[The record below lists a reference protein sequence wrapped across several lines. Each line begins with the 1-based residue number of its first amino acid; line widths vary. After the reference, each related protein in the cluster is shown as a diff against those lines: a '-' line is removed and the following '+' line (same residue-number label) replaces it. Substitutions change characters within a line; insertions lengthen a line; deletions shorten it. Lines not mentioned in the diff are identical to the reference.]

1 MVIKPNFQLDSN
13 SLITMDGAMGTEIH
27 NRGVALDPHTWSAEA
42 LATTAGQK
50 VIESIHFD
58 AIKSGAKIIITN
70 TFRTD
75 WLGASSKEAALLAC
89 RLARQARAR
98 AGAEDGVLIA
108 GSVGPIGDCYTP
120 EDTPSNRVLFNRH
133 REHIRSLQEGGVDYI
148 LAETMP
154 TIREAVVVA
163 KLATKAG
170 LPVGV
175 SFCAKHHKGDLLLSK
190 ESLKDA
196 VEAITSI
203 NGIKLISVGVNCV
216 TPQTATES
224 ISYLS
229 KLDIPGRPLISV
241 YAQGMDDSSPVFD
254 DDIIDPYQNYLD
266 QVDKWLEAGAQ
277 IIGGCCGV
285 PPSWIETIAQKL
297 TKQHSDEP
305 AVEASEVSLLNV
317 AV

>member
-1 MVIKPNFQLDSN
+1 MVIKPQFQLDST
-13 SLITMDGAMGTEIH
+13 SLIIMDGAMGTEIY

-58 AIKSGAKIIITN
+58 AINAGAKIIITN

-89 RLARQARAR
+89 KLAHQARSM
-98 AGAEDGVLIA
+98 AGAEKSVSIA
-108 GSVGPIGDCYTP
+108 GSVGPVGDCYTP
-120 EDTPSNRVLFNRH
+120 EDTPSNKVLINRH
-133 REHIRSLQEGGVDYI
+133 REHIRSLQKGGVDFI

-154 TIREAVVVA
+154 TIREAVIVA

-175 SFCAKHHKGDLLLSK
+175 SFCAKHHRGDLLLSK
-190 ESLKDA
+190 ESLADA
-196 VEAITSI
+196 VIAVTAIDGIQLVSI
-203 NGIKLISVGVNCV
+203 GVNCV

-224 ISYLS
+224 VQCLA

-241 YAQGMDDSSPVFD
+241 YAQGMDESSPVFD
-254 DDIIDPYQNYLD
+254 DDVIDPYQNYLN

-285 PPSWIETIAQKL
+285 PPSWIETIAEKI
-297 TKQHSDEP
+297 TKQQPELPVIETP
-305 AVEASEVSLLNV
+305 AAPLAN
-317 AV
+317 AVV